1 MGYYTGMRR
10 GEILSLTWKQVNIFE
25 RKITLDAGTTKNNE
39 ARIIYLTGEL
49 YDTLFKQ
56 KAIRDKYYP
65 DCPNVFFRDGKPI
78 KDFRKVWDNAC
89 KKTGFDG
96 RLFHDLRRTAV
107 RNMIRAGT
115 PEKVAMQISGHKTR
129 SVFDRYNIVNE
140 TDLRKASERV
150 FRMHQD
156 TSERL
161 EKSKNG
167 YKTVTIG
174 ISENKEEKWQSTVS
188 H

>member
-25 RKITLDAGTTKNNE
+25 RKITLDAGTTKKNE

-78 KDFRKVWDNAC
+78 KDFRKVWDTAC

-115 PEKVAMQISGHKTR
+115 PEKVAMKISRHKTR
-129 SVFDRYNIVNE
+129 SVFDR
-140 TDLRKASERV
+140 
-150 FRMHQD
+150 
-156 TSERL
+156 
-161 EKSKNG
+161 KS
-167 YKTVTIG
+167 
-174 ISENKEEKWQSTVS
+174 S
-188 H
+188 